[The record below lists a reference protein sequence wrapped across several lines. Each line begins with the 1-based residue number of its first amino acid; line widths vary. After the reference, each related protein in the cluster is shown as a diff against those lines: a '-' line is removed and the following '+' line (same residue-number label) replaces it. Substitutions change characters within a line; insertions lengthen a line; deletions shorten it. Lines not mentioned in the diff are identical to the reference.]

1 MWWVYCVSLKCFCD
15 VWVLEPFFA
24 VELFFDNNET
34 LRLWSG
40 IGELTHGGVV
50 FYGTSTLLAV
60 SEIEETAQISARG
73 ASLTLSGVPSSV
85 VALALSEPYQG
96 RTAKIYFG
104 LYNNT
109 TSTVG
114 TTFVQQDNAT
124 KVYFESLVE
133 VFVGYMDQ
141 MKIEESGE
149 TTTIQLLIENKLI
162 DLERPRNSRFTSEFQ
177 KATYPTDKGF
187 DFVESMQDLV
197 INWGRSDS

>member
-1 MWWVYCVSLKCFCD
+1 MSRDISTAFNGGLDDTVV
-15 VWVLEPFFA
+15 EPFFA

-50 FYGTSTLLAV
+50 YYGTSTLLAV

-73 ASLTLSGVPSSV
+73 ATLTLSGVPSSV

-109 TSTVG
+109 TSSVG
-114 TTFVQQDNAT
+114 TTFVTQDNAT

>member
-1 MWWVYCVSLKCFCD
+1 MSRDISTAFNGGLDDTVV
-15 VWVLEPFFA
+15 EPFFA

-50 FYGTSTLLAV
+50 YYGTSTLLAV

-114 TTFVQQDNAT
+114 TTFVTQDNAT

-197 INWGRSDS
+197 INWGRSDG

>member
-1 MWWVYCVSLKCFCD
+1 MSRDISTAFNGGLDDTVV
-15 VWVLEPFFA
+15 EPFFA

-114 TTFVQQDNAT
+114 TTFVTQDNAT

>member
-1 MWWVYCVSLKCFCD
+1 MSRDISTAFNGGLDDTVV
-15 VWVLEPFFA
+15 EPFFA

-50 FYGTSTLLAV
+50 YYGTSTLLAV

-114 TTFVQQDNAT
+114 TTFVTQDNAT

>member
-1 MWWVYCVSLKCFCD
+1 MSRDISTAFNGGLDDTVV
-15 VWVLEPFFA
+15 EPFFA

-40 IGELTHGGVV
+40 IGELTHGGVI

-114 TTFVQQDNAT
+114 TTFVTQDNAT

-141 MKIEESGE
+141 MKIEESGD

-177 KATYPTDKGF
+177 KATYTTDKGF

>member
-1 MWWVYCVSLKCFCD
+1 MSRDISTAFNGGLDDTVV
-15 VWVLEPFFA
+15 EPFFA

-40 IGELTHGGVV
+40 IGELTHGGVI

-114 TTFVQQDNAT
+114 TTFVTQDNAT

-177 KATYPTDKGF
+177 KATYTTDKGF

>member
-1 MWWVYCVSLKCFCD
+1 MSRDISTAFNGGLDDTVV
-15 VWVLEPFFA
+15 EPFFA

-50 FYGTSTLLAV
+50 YYGTSTLLAV
-60 SEIEETAQISARG
+60 SEIEETAQISASG

-114 TTFVQQDNAT
+114 TTFVTQDNAT

-197 INWGRSDS
+197 INWGRSDG